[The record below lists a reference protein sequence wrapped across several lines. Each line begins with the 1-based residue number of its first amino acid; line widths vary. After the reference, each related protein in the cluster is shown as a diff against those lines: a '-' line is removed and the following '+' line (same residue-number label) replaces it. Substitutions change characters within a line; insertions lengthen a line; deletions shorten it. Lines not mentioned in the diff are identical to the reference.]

1 MGALLQ
7 NHECAFDIATSVEF
21 FVPDAK
27 YATRFVE
34 CSRWSSV
41 QLLKLPLDHKTR
53 VPYYLSMQGDN
64 FIIIC
69 FFFFYPSHCFRVM
82 GVMSTMLLQHCLSGK
97 STKHLY
103 ALLLLAQTRIQLFF
117 FSLCWWLYR
126 SDCGVAV
133 DLNVLRVEILR
144 SLHRKCVCWLVS
156 MSVSVQVPFTMSKM
170 PHLHETGVCELA
182 HVDCGRIQN
191 SASRIFHSVWRT
203 RQKNTSP
210 L

>member
-69 FFFFYPSHCFRVM
+69 FFFFTRPIVFVSWGWWVQCFYNIACLESRQSISMHCYCWLRLGFNF
-82 GVMSTMLLQHCLSGK
+82 
-97 STKHLY
+97 
-103 ALLLLAQTRIQLFF
+103 FF

>member
-1 MGALLQ
+1 MQRDLLNVLVDQ
-7 NHECAFDIATSVEF
+7 VCSCWNCRSITKQEF
-21 FVPDAK
+21 LITYLCRVIILLLFV
-27 YATRFVE
+27 
-34 CSRWSSV
+34 
-41 QLLKLPLDHKTR
+41 
-53 VPYYLSMQGDN
+53 
-64 FIIIC
+64 
-69 FFFFYPSHCFRVM
+69 FFFTRPIVFVSWGWWVQCFYNIACLESRQSISMHCYCWLRLGFNF
-82 GVMSTMLLQHCLSGK
+82 
-97 STKHLY
+97 
-103 ALLLLAQTRIQLFF
+103 FF

>member
-1 MGALLQ
+1 MQRDLLNVLVDQ
-7 NHECAFDIATSVEF
+7 VCSCWNCRSITKQEF
-21 FVPDAK
+21 LITYLCRVIILLLFV
-27 YATRFVE
+27 
-34 CSRWSSV
+34 
-41 QLLKLPLDHKTR
+41 
-53 VPYYLSMQGDN
+53 
-64 FIIIC
+64 
-69 FFFFYPSHCFRVM
+69 FFFYPSHCFRVM

-191 SASRIFHSVWRT
+191 SASRMRD
-203 RQKNTSP
+203 